1 MRRVSGRVRRAVIGA
16 RMESDGPVRFQ
27 RRADRFHPGVEARG
41 RIMSTLRTMTG
52 ARPGPTLLIV
62 SLIGSWRLEDHRYVL
77 RGVSATGLAIGGIAI
92 SLRTDPR
99 PGGHGAGLVVSVALG
114 ALVVGLLS
122 SVVNLEAPA
131 RRLIPLVAVLAAGS
145 FTLLWVQQRGNAGL
159 PGAGTILMIAAARL
173 FQRPRVLAAVTV
185 AVVAVVTVEAQRRT
199 SLAQSVVLCCPI
211 VAVCLMMAMFQRL
224 RDAKCKAQ
232 ALLAELEQSRDAQ
245 ARAAAMAERQ
255 HLAREMHDVLAHSL
269 SGLMLQL
276 EGARMLARAA
286 PDDPRLPEVVNRAHE
301 LAKDGL
307 AEARH
312 AIGMLRGEQLPGPDA
327 ISTLTCQFEQ
337 HSGIPCTFAA
347 AGPPRTVPPDAR
359 LAVYRVTQEALTNVV
374 KHARAA
380 RVEVRLTYAADEV
393 LLSVEDFD
401 CGDEASARAVV
412 AEAEAAAAAAVATA
426 AASSGKTAP
435 RLGAETNTGTS
446 AGSGTEASAGVK
458 ASVAT
463 DGVPALIPAHPATGY
478 GLTGMRERAELL
490 GGTLSA
496 GATGAGFRVVLRVP
510 V

>member
-1 MRRVSGRVRRAVIGA
+1 M
-16 RMESDGPVRFQ
+16 
-27 RRADRFHPGVEARG
+27 
-41 RIMSTLRTMTG
+41 
-52 ARPGPTLLIV
+52 
-62 SLIGSWRLEDHRYVL
+62 GSWRLEDHRYVL

-92 SLRTDPR
+92 SLRTDPH
-99 PGGHGAGLVVSVALG
+99 PGRHGAGLVVSVALG
-114 ALVVGLLS
+114 ALVVGLLG
-122 SVVNLEAPA
+122 SVVNLEAPV

-159 PGAGTILMIAAARL
+159 PGAGTLLLIAAARL
-173 FQRPRVLAAVTV
+173 FQRPRALAAVTV
-185 AVVAVVTVEAQRRT
+185 AVFAVVTAEAQRHT
-199 SLAQSVVLCCPI
+199 SLAQSAVLCFPI

-286 PDDPRLPEVVNRAHE
+286 PDDPRLPDVVNRAHE

-327 ISTLTCQFEQ
+327 IGTLTGQFEQ

-380 RVEVRLTYAADEV
+380 RVEVRMTYAADEV

-401 CGDEASARAVV
+401 CGDGVAARAVV
-412 AEAEAAAAAAVATA
+412 AEAEAATAGAVAGGGTAGVNAAARAGAGAMVSAATADLAPARASVDA
-426 AASSGKTAP
+426 AASGGGAGSGASS
-435 RLGAETNTGTS
+435 GARMSSAASMSAGAS
-446 AGSGTEASAGVK
+446 AGSEASVGAG
-458 ASVAT
+458 AVAAHGT
-463 DGVPALIPAHPATGY
+463 PALIPAPATTGY

-496 GATGAGFRVVLRVP
+496 GATGGGFRVVLRVP